1 MSSGAVRY
9 RKLEW
14 IKPED
19 QTTFSL
25 KQGLRHANA
34 RVLVYRGDGA
44 ATYRLLCSDKVAKG
58 LLQDG
63 HRGPNSQH
71 APWVEQGSMTWDGYK
86 KITDEILV
94 GNAMEVA
101 AAVEEET
108 QFVPSSSRGKDKV
121 W

>member
-1 MSSGAVRY
+1 MSGGVRY
-9 RKLEW
+9 QLVSW
-14 IKPED
+14 KPPPD
-19 QTTFSL
+19 AGGL
-25 KQGLRHANA
+25 KQGLRDCNA
-34 RVLVYRGDGA
+34 RVLVYKGKGVP
-44 ATYRLLCSDKVAKG
+44 TYRLLCSNKVAKG
-58 LLQDG
+58 LLQDS
-63 HRGPNSQH
+63 HRGPYSEH